1 VRASG
6 RVGERAGGRALCAA
20 LAWLAMPRRAQARGA
35 STEGT
40 NGRAGERAARRASLL
55 PALAWLAL
63 AQAAFAHDVISTK
76 LLWTQEISRIMYQ
89 RCASCHR
96 EGGSA
101 MSLMTYE
108 EARPWAK
115 AIRDE
120 VISRR
125 MPPWGAVKGVGEF
138 RGDPSLSQIEI
149 DMIVNWVEGGAP
161 KGDEAYL
168 PPAPHFAP
176 SAKLAPALPEIAI
189 ASDAPR
195 TMDEDVIAAGIRP
208 RRIAPGASLDIAAYK
223 PGGGVEH
230 LIWIRHWRPEWERTY
245 YFLHPVRLPKG
256 TRIAAYSGKPAE
268 AAIVIAK

>member
-1 VRASG
+1 
-6 RVGERAGGRALCAA
+6 
-20 LAWLAMPRRAQARGA
+20 MP
-35 STEGT
+35 
-40 NGRAGERAARRASLL
+40 
-55 PALAWLAL
+55 
-63 AQAAFAHDVISTK
+63 
-76 LLWTQEISRIMYQ
+76 
-89 RCASCHR
+89 
-96 EGGSA
+96 
-101 MSLMTYE
+101 LMTYE

-120 VISRR
+120 VVTRR

-168 PPAPHFAP
+168 PAAPHFDPPAK
-176 SAKLAPALPEIAI
+176 SAVDPAEIAVGT
-189 ASDAPR
+189 DAAR
-195 TMDEDVIAAGIRP
+195 VLSEDVIAAGIRP
-208 RRIAPGASLDIAAYK
+208 QRLALGSWLDIAVYK
-223 PGGGVEH
+223 PDGGVEH

-268 AAIVIAK
+268 AAIVLGK